1 MPFLT
6 ASSFIIF
13 ITHKISSSVSPF
25 VFKYSAAVYS
35 RVIFANHHLSPNKS
49 QSRLQNEDDPAKK
62 NRTTYFVLSQDML
75 IKIAEYFGVTTDFL
89 LGLSENHTLN
99 TTGLSE
105 TQIAHIQTL
114 IDDIR
119 GK

>member
-1 MPFLT
+1 M
-6 ASSFIIF
+6 
-13 ITHKISSSVSPF
+13 
-25 VFKYSAAVYS
+25 YS
-35 RVIFANHHLSPNKS
+35 I
-49 QSRLQNEDDPAKK
+49 
-62 NRTTYFVLSQDML
+62 DMV

-105 TQIAHIQTL
+105 TQISHIQTL
-114 IDDIR
+114 IDDIK

>member
-1 MPFLT
+1 MQTQIPLSEDLLFFYLLDSSHLKT
-6 ASSFIIF
+6 AKRINQVELAKCLGV
-13 ITHKISSSVSPF
+13 TKQSVS
-25 VFKYSAAVYS
+25 
-35 RVIFANHHLSPNKS
+35 NWE
-49 QSRLQNEDDPAKK
+49 NE
-62 NRTTYFVLSQDML
+62 NIMSSIDML

>member
-1 MPFLT
+1 MP
-6 ASSFIIF
+6 SI
-13 ITHKISSSVSPF
+13 
-25 VFKYSAAVYS
+25 
-35 RVIFANHHLSPNKS
+35 
-49 QSRLQNEDDPAKK
+49 
-62 NRTTYFVLSQDML
+62 DML

-105 TQIAHIQTL
+105 VQIAHIQIL

>member
-1 MPFLT
+1 MLSEQIKNLRT
-6 ASSFIIF
+6 AKGINQVELAKCLGV
-13 ITHKISSSVSPF
+13 TKQSVS
-25 VFKYSAAVYS
+25 
-35 RVIFANHHLSPNKS
+35 NWE
-49 QSRLQNEDDPAKK
+49 NENIMP
-62 NRTTYFVLSQDML
+62 SIDML

-105 TQIAHIQTL
+105 AQIAHIQIL
-114 IDDIR
+114 IDDIK

>member
-1 MPFLT
+1 MLSEQIKNLRT
-6 ASSFIIF
+6 AKGINQVELAKCLGV
-13 ITHKISSSVSPF
+13 TKQSVS
-25 VFKYSAAVYS
+25 
-35 RVIFANHHLSPNKS
+35 NWE
-49 QSRLQNEDDPAKK
+49 NENIMP
-62 NRTTYFVLSQDML
+62 SIDML

-105 TQIAHIQTL
+105 VQIAHIQIL
-114 IDDIR
+114 IDDIK

>member
-1 MPFLT
+1 MLSEQIKNLRT
-6 ASSFIIF
+6 AKGINQVELAKCLGV
-13 ITHKISSSVSPF
+13 TKQSVS
-25 VFKYSAAVYS
+25 
-35 RVIFANHHLSPNKS
+35 NWE
-49 QSRLQNEDDPAKK
+49 NENIMP
-62 NRTTYFVLSQDML
+62 SIDML

-89 LGLSENHTLN
+89 LGLSKNHTLN

>member
-1 MPFLT
+1 MLSEQIKNLRT
-6 ASSFIIF
+6 AKGINQVELAKCLGV
-13 ITHKISSSVSPF
+13 TKQSVS
-25 VFKYSAAVYS
+25 
-35 RVIFANHHLSPNKS
+35 NWE
-49 QSRLQNEDDPAKK
+49 NENIMP
-62 NRTTYFVLSQDML
+62 SIDML

-105 TQIAHIQTL
+105 VQIAHIQTL
-114 IDDIR
+114 INDIR

>member
-1 MPFLT
+1 MLSEQIKNLRT
-6 ASSFIIF
+6 AKGINQVELAKCLGV
-13 ITHKISSSVSPF
+13 TKQSVS
-25 VFKYSAAVYS
+25 
-35 RVIFANHHLSPNKS
+35 NWE
-49 QSRLQNEDDPAKK
+49 NENIMP
-62 NRTTYFVLSQDML
+62 SIDML

-105 TQIAHIQTL
+105 IQIAHIQTL

>member
-1 MPFLT
+1 M
-6 ASSFIIF
+6 SSI
-13 ITHKISSSVSPF
+13 
-25 VFKYSAAVYS
+25 
-35 RVIFANHHLSPNKS
+35 
-49 QSRLQNEDDPAKK
+49 
-62 NRTTYFVLSQDML
+62 DML
-75 IKIAEYFGVTTDFL
+75 IKIAEYFGITTDFL

-119 GK
+119 GKWKPQIGKNKNLSHIK

>member
-1 MPFLT
+1 MLSEQIKNLRT
-6 ASSFIIF
+6 AKGINQVELAKCLGV
-13 ITHKISSSVSPF
+13 TKQSVS
-25 VFKYSAAVYS
+25 
-35 RVIFANHHLSPNKS
+35 NWE
-49 QSRLQNEDDPAKK
+49 NENIMP
-62 NRTTYFVLSQDML
+62 SIDML

-105 TQIAHIQTL
+105 PQIAHIQTL